1 METFTVDGT
10 PFERWRVGASTY
22 ETCLTRGARLMR
34 WRVELPGSAREV
46 LHWPAGAPTDLA
58 KIGAVRGG
66 NPVLFPFMGRN
77 YADGEKFAWKD
88 AEGVKRPMPQHGFA
102 RDSVFEIV
110 EHGPRH
116 AVARLIP
123 GEAGAR
129 CYPFDYAFRV
139 RFDFLELFLRITFEL
154 ENRGGRPLPWCAGHH
169 FYFTLPWHRG
179 LSRRDY
185 VIRIPSKRQWR
196 HAADGKLVPYADL
209 KGRDAIPFDAP
220 ELSDCIFTHL
230 KSATVAFGPKS
241 GEEDVTVKV
250 GEDPIPGGWGTVV
263 TWTQDPEAP
272 FYCVEP
278 WMGPPNSPEHGN
290 GLHHVEPGCTDT
302 FVTEVSLM

>member
-1 METFTVDGT
+1 METFTADGT

-22 ETCLTRGARLMR
+22 ETCLTRGARLLR
-34 WRVELPGSAREV
+34 WSVGLPGATREV
-46 LHWPAGAPTDLA
+46 LHWPEGAPTALDR
-58 KIGAVRGG
+58 IGAVRGG

-88 AEGVKRPMPQHGFA
+88 PDGVKRPMPQHGFA
-102 RDSVFEIV
+102 RDSAFEFV
-110 EHGPRH
+110 EHGPKH
-116 AVARLIP
+116 AVVRLLP
-123 GEAGAR
+123 SEAGAR
-129 CYPFDYAFRV
+129 CYPFDYEFRV

-154 ENRGGRPLPWCAGHH
+154 ENRGGAPLPWCAGHH

-185 VIRIPSKRQWR
+185 VVRVPSKKQWR
-196 HAADGKLVPYADL
+196 HAADGKLVPFAGL
-209 KGRDAIPFDAP
+209 KGLTEIPFDTP

-230 KSATVAFGPKS
+230 KSAAVSFGPRS

-250 GEDPIPGGWGTVV
+250 GEDPIPGSWGTVV

-290 GLHHVEPGCTDT
+290 GLHFVEPGRTDT